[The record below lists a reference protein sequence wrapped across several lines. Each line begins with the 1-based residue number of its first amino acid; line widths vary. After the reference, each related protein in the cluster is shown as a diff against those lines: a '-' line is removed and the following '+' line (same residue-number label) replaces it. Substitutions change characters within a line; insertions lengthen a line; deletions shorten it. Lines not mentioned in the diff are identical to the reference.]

1 LAGSAEKKTKLGEK
15 GMASYSSRVRADIAR
30 WLQAGLIDAPTA
42 NALTRDVEANQRRSL
57 SFGSILAMMAALL
70 FGAAILIY
78 VAANWEAI
86 PRLARV
92 AALFAIIIAGY
103 VGGAVLKTRDHAAI
117 GEALWIVAATA
128 FGGSIALIGQMYHLS
143 GDEASALITWGA
155 GTALAAVALRSNPLT
170 VAAVGI
176 ADAWLFLTGFDY
188 FRRTEFPHLFVIM
201 AIVLFAI
208 SFWTRSQAARHLI
221 ILSVLFYLV
230 LLVTRHDTLQ
240 VAIPLVVTSAVLF
253 AAAIFAAEPV
263 DRVLQLGGRLP
274 LHALV
279 GFLTGMAVIQFEFA
293 DLSSYNSGFGIASA
307 IALAGIVAAIV
318 LGGRESRGLRWVA
331 YAGFAFE
338 LAIIYMVML
347 QSMLD
352 TAGFFL
358 AAAVLLGILA
368 LVIIRI
374 EKRMRSP
381 SVEGAAA

>member
-1 LAGSAEKKTKLGEK
+1 
-15 GMASYSSRVRADIAR
+15 MASYSSRVTADIAR

-42 NALTRDVEANQRRSL
+42 DALTRDVEANQRRSL

-70 FGAAILIY
+70 FGAAILIF

-117 GEALWIVAATA
+117 GEALWIVAAAA

-176 ADAWLFLTGFDY
+176 ADAWLILTGFDY
-188 FRRTEFPHLFVIM
+188 FRRAEFPHLFVVM

-230 LLVTRHDTLQ
+230 LMVMEYETLQ
-240 VAIPLVVTSAVLF
+240 VAVPLVVVSAVLF
-253 AAAIFAAEPV
+253 AVAIFAAGSV
-263 DRVLQLGGRLP
+263 DRIVRLGGRLP
-274 LHALV
+274 LHALI
-279 GFLTGMAVIQFEFA
+279 GFLIGLAMIQFELA
-293 DLSSYNSGFGIASA
+293 DESNNSGFAIASA

-368 LVIIRI
+368 FVIIRI